1 MLQNKLGLHPNPVN
15 SIPNAFKT
23 GCTSSVLHLT
33 VTPFD
38 R

>member
-1 MLQNKLGLHPNPVN
+1 MLQNKLEFHPNPVN
-15 SIPNAFKT
+15 SIPNAFKA
-23 GCTSSVLHLT
+23 GCTSSVLQLP